1 MQNLNDYLD
10 ERRLDQ
16 IMDEILDLKMKHPL
30 SEANKLRIQRLQQE
44 LSEIERNQGL
54 ANKRRK

>member
-10 ERRLDQ
+10 ERRLDE

-30 SEANKLRIQRLQQE
+30 
-44 LSEIERNQGL
+44 
-54 ANKRRK
+54 

>member
-10 ERRLDQ
+10 ERRLDE

-30 SEANKLRIQRLQQE
+30 SEANKLRIQKLQQE